1 MKRLLPSIYE
11 NCRLLT
17 ESIKYMNE
25 ADLYEVTANLY
36 KLVVPIH
43 EKAHNYDAL
52 MKCYGDLRGILF
64 WGVC

>member
-1 MKRLLPSIYE
+1 MRF
-11 NCRLLT
+11 CRLLT

-25 ADLYEVTANLY
+25 ADLYEVAANLY

-52 MKCYGDLRGILF
+52 MKCYGDLRGIF
-64 WGVC
+64 T